1 MKHEFKSKNKR
12 FATIITIIILHE
24 KYYKNQGYNRHKNNI
39 NNSKYIHEI
48 HFHFQP
54 LVL

>member
-24 KYYKNQGYNRHKNNI
+24 KYYKNQGYNIHKI
-39 NNSKYIHEI
+39 ILIIQKYIHET